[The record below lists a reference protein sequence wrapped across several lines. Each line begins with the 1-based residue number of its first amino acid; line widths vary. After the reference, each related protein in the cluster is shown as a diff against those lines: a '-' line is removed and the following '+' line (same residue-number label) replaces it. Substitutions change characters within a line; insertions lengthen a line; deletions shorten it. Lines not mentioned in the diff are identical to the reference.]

1 MQWQIQWE
9 DPGGPV
15 PLIRPVDACLRL
27 KFLHRQDHTSLF
39 NWLFFLMKRE
49 NCIFPPE
56 LNSRDVHKINV
67 NCLWVPFYDVNEIC
81 TENLCYQAE
90 EEDVPRVHSLQVE
103 FTGRKK

>member
-1 MQWQIQWE
+1 MDRI
-9 DPGGPV
+9 
-15 PLIRPVDACLRL
+15 IYH
-27 KFLHRQDHTSLF
+27 FLTGY
-39 NWLFFLMKRE
+39 FFLMKRE
-49 NCIFPPE
+49 NCILPPE

-67 NCLWVPFYDVNEIC
+67 NCLWVPSYDVNEIC